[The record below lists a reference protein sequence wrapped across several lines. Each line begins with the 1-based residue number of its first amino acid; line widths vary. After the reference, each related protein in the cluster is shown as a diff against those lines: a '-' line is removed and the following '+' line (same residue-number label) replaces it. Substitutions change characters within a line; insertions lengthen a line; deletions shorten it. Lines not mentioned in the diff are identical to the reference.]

1 MGNKKKAIIF
11 DLDGTLANTLESI
24 AYSTNKALAQF
35 GLAPFEKERYKYFV
49 GDGAEELMRRC
60 LIADGDTD
68 LKHLPQMKEVYSTI
82 FEENCMYHVEPYEG
96 ISELLGALKEKGV
109 MIAVL
114 SNKPHLRTIDVVN
127 TLFGEGFFDMVQG
140 QSAGIRKKPSPE
152 GVFLIA
158 ERLKLAKEEIV
169 YIGDTDTDMVTG
181 KSAGVFTIGALWGF
195 RDRAELQEN
204 HADAVIAHPDELL
217 RYV

>member
-1 MGNKKKAIIF
+1 MDCKKKAIIF

-35 GLAPFEKERYKYFV
+35 GLAPFEKDLYKYFV

-60 LIADGDTD
+60 LIADGDTE
-68 LKHLPQMKEVYSTI
+68 LKYLPQMKAIYSTI
-82 FEENCMYHVEPYEG
+82 FEEHCMYHVEPYEG
-96 ISELLGALKEKGV
+96 ILELLGALKEKGV

-127 TLFGEGFFDMVQG
+127 TLFGVGFFDMVQG
-140 QSAGIRKKPSPE
+140 QIAGIQKKPSPE

-158 ERLKLAKEEIV
+158 DRLKLAKEEIV
-169 YIGDTDTDMVTG
+169 YIGDTDTDMMTG
-181 KSAGVFTIGALWGF
+181 KSAGVFTLGALWGF
-195 RDRAELQEN
+195 RDQAELEEN
-204 HADAVIAHPDELL
+204 QADAVIAHPSELL
-217 RYV
+217 QFI